1 MITELSSRYYGPLPE
16 LLLHVSYRQPAVY
29 VLVILISEPAVTY
42 GGVGKPLA
50 VNMMQ
55 DPNRLGRAQLV
66 SRLSP
71 SSLQSESPNS
81 FSPKSV

>member
-1 MITELSSRYYGPLPE
+1 MSPFDQQQITYNSTSHYYGRLLV
-16 LLLHVSYRQPAVY
+16 LLLHVSSQWRSP
-29 VLVILISEPAVTY
+29 LVEFTILMRELAVTY

-66 SRLSP
+66 CDNPHRH
-71 SSLQSESPNS
+71 
-81 FSPKSV
+81 

>member
-1 MITELSSRYYGPLPE
+1 MPKLML
-16 LLLHVSYRQPAVY
+16 
-29 VLVILISEPAVTY
+29 ILAVTY

-66 SRLSP
+66 CDYPRRHNTSYLTGSP
-71 SSLQSESPNS
+71 
-81 FSPKSV
+81 